1 MVTVESCIAHRF
13 QLLGGHPQTDTSTS
27 QSSGAGQA
35 EGSRSRGAAQCRVR
49 ARECGKMSALQKDSI
64 TAFCTKGIM
73 IQQKRKAGGT
83 RAPL

>member
-35 EGSRSRGAAQCRVR
+35 EGSRSRGSTVQSEGSGMR
-49 ARECGKMSALQKDSI
+49 KDERFAEGQHYSLLHQGDND
-64 TAFCTKGIM
+64 TAKTEG
-73 IQQKRKAGGT
+73 R
-83 RAPL
+83 RH